1 MERACELVDGIPLCI
16 ELAASRA
23 RHIGLD
29 ALLDE
34 LGDAIPLMA
43 VGRADRHH
51 SVQSVIAWSHDR
63 LPAEP
68 RVLFD
73 TVSVFAGPFDAAG
86 AASLAG
92 VQDDH
97 AVARVLSELVDQ
109 SMVTIEHR
117 GGDARYRLLAPLRDF
132 GRSQLEQSEDMVAVH
147 RRHLEWVVAKAAAA
161 DLALR
166 GPAAVAAMASLE
178 ALVPELPRA
187 RRTIAEGAIPMAME
201 GLVRALFLFGQ
212 EQGRIDLLRAGQPVG
227 AAPIFAASAAVAEWQ
242 LGEVAAAA
250 AHASEA
256 VDGATDVLDA
266 GLARLSLAEVCQVR
280 GEHEGAVQLAQE
292 MSELAERGD
301 DPLLATMAH
310 VVQALSYAAL
320 GRKADAV
327 RQAGL
332 SAQVSQASGSPLACA
347 WAAYAQGEVRLEDDS
362 GEALDHLDRARA
374 LGRAAGS
381 RLLVGVAGL
390 SWVSLRARSSTRTRV
405 AGRVRRDHRALEQG
419 GNCDTP
425 VVDAAQPRP
434 GPRATSA
441 DEDAARLHGALMASS
456 RGTAPQGAEGTRLA
470 AAMRG
475 VERRLGTL
483 RFSEL
488 VADGANWSDVEVITR
503 ARLSC
508 RPGAG
513 TALQDIPR

>member
-1 MERACELVDGIPLCI
+1 M
-16 ELAASRA
+16 
-23 RHIGLD
+23 
-29 ALLDE
+29 
-34 LGDAIPLMA
+34 
-43 VGRADRHH
+43 
-51 SVQSVIAWSHDR
+51 
-63 LPAEP
+63 
-68 RVLFD
+68 LFD

-132 GRSQLEQSEDMVAVH
+132 GRSQLEQSEDMEAVH

-212 EQGRIDLLRAGQPVG
+212 EQGRIDLLRAGQPVD

-280 GEHEGAVQLAQE
+280 GEHEGAVQLGQE

-390 SWVSLRARSSTRTRV
+390 SWVSLRARSATQHESLAEFAEIIEHWSRAGTATHQWSTLRNLV
-405 AGRVRRDHRALEQG
+405 QVL
-419 GNCDTP
+419 
-425 VVDAAQPRP
+425 AQR
-434 GPRATSA
+434 GA
-441 DEDAARLHGALMASS
+441 DEDAARLHGALMASP
-456 RGTAPQGAEGTRLA
+456 RGTVPQGAEGTRLT

-488 VADGANWSDVEVITR
+488 VADGANWSDVEVVTR
-503 ARLSC
+503 ARLAC

-513 TALQDIPR
+513 TALEDIPR